1 MSFRTPTIPAPPASS
16 AADDGLAPW
25 PPSASI
31 TETVNIVF
39 PTDTNPHGTIFGGKV
54 MRWVD
59 QVAAMAAQRH
69 CRRVVVTVS
78 MDALIFKAPIFL
90 GEYAIV
96 RGVVNRAWK
105 SSMEVQVTVDA
116 EHPLSGEHRAAAE
129 AFLTFVALDEQH
141 KPVPIRP
148 IAPETP
154 EEWARY
160 AAADARRRARLASR
174 GAGAGPGPAESVR
187 TDSGRSGAA
196 GLEALAP
203 AERDRIRAEHLARGV
218 TMIDPGSTWIDPAV
232 VIGPGTVLWPDTYL
246 LGRTVVGAGC
256 TLGPGTLLRDAEIG
270 DGVVVTLSVVES
282 AEIGPGSDVGPFAHL
297 RAGARIGANVH
308 IGNFGEIKNAR
319 LAPGVRMGHFGYI
332 GDAEIGAD
340 SNIGAGTVT
349 CNFDGTAKHA
359 THIGREVLI
368 GSDTLLVAPVTVGDG
383 ARTGAGS
390 VVTADVA
397 PGATVAGVPA
407 RPLRRRDDKT
417 AAGDD
422 AAS

>member
-1 MSFRTPTIPAPPASS
+1 M
-16 AADDGLAPW
+16 
-25 PPSASI
+25 

-78 MDALIFKAPIFL
+78 MDALTFKAPIFL

-96 RGVVNRAWK
+96 RGIVNRAWK

-129 AFLTFVALDEQH
+129 AFLTFVALDEQN

-148 IAPETP
+148 IVPETP

-174 GAGAGPGPAESVR
+174 GQGAAPAGPVRAIAESEVPSNTGGSGIPDRGAPADPDRAGADRAGS
-187 TDSGRSGAA
+187 A
-196 GLEALAP
+196 GLETIAP
-203 AERDRIRAEHLARGV
+203 AERDRIRAAHLARGV
-218 TMIDPGSTWIDPAV
+218 RMVDPGSTWIDPDV
-232 VIGPGTVLWPDTYL
+232 VIGPDTVLWPDTYL
-246 LGRTVVGAGC
+246 LGRTVVGAAC
-256 TLGPGTLLRDAEIG
+256 TLGPGTVLRDAELG

-282 AEIGPGSDVGPFAHL
+282 AEIGAGSDVGPFAHL

-308 IGNFGEIKNAR
+308 IGNFGEIKNAH

-349 CNFDGTAKHA
+349 CNFDGAAKHA
-359 THIGREVLI
+359 TRIGQGVLI

-390 VVTADVA
+390 VVTADVP

-407 RPLRRRDDKT
+407 RPLRGRDGETT
-417 AAGDD
+417 ADDD
-422 AAS
+422 AGS